1 MSVKDYEES
10 LMGGTAAH
18 VSGGPDYLR
27 TLADPDN
34 YHNTRGTAFSRRD
47 VKPRSQ
53 ATLNAYAKLELS
65 PDGTALTVDKV

>member
-1 MSVKDYEES
+1 MSRHSDYGSGLNAYKRTMSVKDYEES

-34 YHNTRGTAFSRRD
+34 YHNTRGTA
-47 VKPRSQ
+47 
-53 ATLNAYAKLELS
+53 LS
-65 PDGTALTVDKV
+65 VHVFVFPYVGES